1 MWILLLA
8 LACHGREP
16 VALTFDDGP
25 ALNETPLLSQAAR
38 NQAMLKALAR
48 HHVVAG
54 LFVTV
59 SKGANRPEGVAFARA
74 WGEAGHRIGNHTVTH
89 PDLNGAEVTL
99 AAYEQ
104 EILDC
109 DAVIRGLPGYQKL
122 FRFPYLRE
130 GNTAEKRDGLRAF
143 LPAHGYRNA
152 YVTLDTSDWR
162 LAGELVKALQTN
174 AAADLSPFRKV
185 YVSHLLQRAGA
196 YRELSRKLLGRDIAQ
211 VMLLHHNLLEA
222 LFLEDGLEAL
232 QADCWQFV
240 DPVQAY
246 RDPVYQLQPERPA
259 PGQSLLLSI
268 ARTRG
273 VDLKQYE
280 RLMDDAD
287 FEVAVLH
294 GGLTHR
300 D

>member
-8 LACHGREP
+8 LACDGRQA

-25 ALNETPLLSQAAR
+25 SLKETPLLSPAAR
-38 NQAMLKALAR
+38 NDAMLKALAR
-48 HHVVAG
+48 NHIVAG

-59 SKGANRPEGVAFARA
+59 ANGANRPEGVAFARA

-89 PDLNGAEVTL
+89 PDLNDAKETL

-109 DAVIRGLPGYQKL
+109 DAVIRELPGYQKL
-122 FRFPYLRE
+122 FRVPYLRE
-130 GNTAEKRDGLRAF
+130 GNTPEKRDGLRAF

-162 LAGELVKALQTN
+162 LTQELAIALQKN
-174 AAADLSPFRKV
+174 PAADLLPFRRV

-211 VMLLHHNLLEA
+211 VMLLHHNLIEA
-222 LFLEDGLEAL
+222 LFLEDGIKAL
-232 QADCWQFV
+232 RDDCWRFV

-246 RDPVYQLQPERPA
+246 QDPVYRLQPERPA

-268 ARTRG
+268 ARSRG
-273 VDLKQYE
+273 IDLKQYE
-280 RLMDDAD
+280 RLMDDGD
-287 FEVAVLH
+287 FEVAQLH
-294 GGLTHR
+294 AH
-300 D
+300 